1 MPAGPACAGSTS
13 QTLAATDG
21 KVAERIYRDELEGP
35 GAIRDREQVESY
47 APLLAALAEGNRSAI
62 HEAVVAL
69 VYSHTHIVRLRV
81 SQGGTLLADVG
92 GSYIIAPTGGNLYYH
107 GRLVGTYLL
116 SVQDDRGF
124 VGLEQRLESVPLV
137 LHVGPE
143 RIPLGYTL
151 HTGSVPLPD
160 EGQAM
165 LGGRPFQTYSFNANA
180 YPAGTLRISLLHPLV
195 PPSTQSCSVVR
206 IAEIGR
212 IGRAIWQRFILDQA
226 PISGFASYA
235 QRITGALTYVRAGA
249 SEIAGSAQPGPTS
262 IPESG
267 ELHFGGV
274 TYGVS
279 SFAATTPTGA
289 ARVYQ
294 LVRL

>member
-1 MPAGPACAGSTS
+1 M
-13 QTLAATDG
+13 
-21 KVAERIYRDELEGP
+21 AERIYRDELEGP
-35 GAIRDREQVESY
+35 GAIHDREQVESY
-47 APLLAALAEGNRSAI
+47 APLLEALAEGNRSAI

-81 SQGGTLLADVG
+81 SQDGTLLADVG
-92 GSYIIAPTGGNLYYH
+92 GPYIIAPTGGKLYYH

-124 VGLEQRLESVPLV
+124 VGLEQRLEAVPLV
-137 LHVGPE
+137 LHVGSS

-160 EGQAM
+160 EGLVT
-165 LGGRPFQTYSFNANA
+165 LGGRPFQAYSFNANA

-195 PPSTQSCSVVR
+195 PPSTLTCGAVR

-212 IGRAIWQRFILDQA
+212 IGRTIWYRFTQDKA
-226 PISGFASYA
+226 PVGGFVGYA

-262 IPESG
+262 IPTSG
-267 ELHFGGV
+267 ELRFGGV

-289 ARVYQ
+289 ARIYQ